1 MNHRSSM
8 VCFTLILS
16 TAAYGIAYNP
26 DIWLDA
32 SDAYLRDE
40 STS

>member
-1 MNHRSSM
+1 MTEKM
-8 VCFTLILS
+8 
-16 TAAYGIAYNP
+16 TAVLHSGNGLP
-26 DIWLDA
+26 QEDWLDA